1 MVKALLVSAALA
13 SSVGLGACYK
23 VTYVNPGTAPSGV
36 VQGTKGH
43 FLIFGIVGTAE
54 IHAEAMCPGGV
65 HQVVS
70 KESFVDLL
78 LGAITIG
85 IYTPRT
91 YEIECAAGGK

>member
-1 MVKALLVSAALA
+1 MVKALLVCAALA
-13 SSVGLGACYK
+13 LGACNK

-36 VQGTKGH
+36 IQRTKGH
-43 FLIFGIVGTAE
+43 FLIAGIVGTAD

-70 KESFVDLL
+70 KQTFVDLVL
-78 LGAITIG
+78 SFITIL

-91 YEIECAAGGK
+91 YDIECAAGGK

>member
-1 MVKALLVSAALA
+1 MLKALLVSAALV
-13 SSVGLGACYK
+13 SGACYK

-70 KESFVDLL
+70 KESFIDLL

>member
-1 MVKALLVSAALA
+1 MVKALLVSAALL
-13 SSVGLGACYK
+13 SGACYK

-36 VQGTKGH
+36 VQDTKGH

-70 KESFVDLL
+70 KESFIDLV